1 MAILTNEAK
10 QKLAQYRTYFLKVYP
25 NNEQKANPDF
35 DPAQPEGES
44 NRPTIPYTDAE
55 WVDEVVKRS
64 LVQALR
70 RGQQLIQMEALTQDE
85 FSDVQ

>member
-25 NNEQKANPDF
+25 NKEQKPNPNF

-44 NRPTIPYTDAE
+44 NRPTISYTDAE

-64 LVQALR
+64 LIQALK
-70 RGQQLIQMEALTQDE
+70 RGQQLIQMEQLQQDE
-85 FSDVQ
+85 FNDVA